1 MGITRC
7 LVVLPALLCLFGFS
21 LTGRCAEP
29 EPQQLVRSFYL
40 WYFMKSQNTSEHPL
54 HSDDMHAYVAADT
67 LKRLRAD
74 LARGTLPGDM
84 DYFLKAQDTLD
95 DWPESLK
102 VAEAIALGDGTVVVP
117 VSFGVEEKISTI
129 VFLKKVGGAFRI
141 VKVDDTFPYN

>member
-1 MGITRC
+1 
-7 LVVLPALLCLFGFS
+7 
-21 LTGRCAEP
+21 
-29 EPQQLVRSFYL
+29 
-40 WYFMKSQNTSEHPL
+40 
-54 HSDDMHAYVAADT
+54 
-67 LKRLRAD
+67 
-74 LARGTLPGDM
+74 M

-95 DWPESLK
+95 EWPESLK